1 MEDGVSLGADARRAR
16 GSIRGSI
23 RAEPSGLSEGRE
35 AGWGGAGGTS
45 FNLET
50 LKQLKTAFD
59 NADSDGSGAL
69 DEEEFIQ
76 AFQSVGSLSM
86 YKSAEELGN
95 LFRKIDANSDGTV
108 DWDEFTNHILLEQS
122 HQMTTEDSG
131 ETTLV
136 KYVSPDE
143 LKDKSIA
150 DKQKATDR
158 LLRASGANPADL
170 AAELK
175 SQQHTDMISRMLWM
189 PAVKGYVSAA
199 RDGHLKLWNDALTYQ
214 KTIRNG
220 PGWISDMA
228 TLPGQ
233 PLAVASIDRT
243 ITFYDTNRSSLD
255 AVARVHNLDNA
266 PMCLEYVKVSDRD
279 HLVFGDDKG
288 SIVMYGMG
296 EQQFSEGMGS
306 AGGGVITG
314 AKKLPGMTA
323 SSPYH
328 LHSDW
333 VTKIHMISEST
344 SLNMISSAMDSTIK
358 LVDMERKKVKWTV
371 TGHTRGV
378 NTFDI
383 CHSFNFIASCGV
395 ERDILLWNPFTGR
408 ALGSLQGHTAPVQKV
423 VVNEDDNQLISLS
436 VDKVIKV
443 WDVRTNKC
451 FQTIVD
457 KADYWPENRITEI
470 MYSKAKKAIVAG
482 AVRPKQWI
490 RARRVQAVARE
501 PVCAVLFNPN
511 FRQVVTSDT
520 GGTINVHSLE
530 TGAQVFS
537 FGDTHKGSTISS
549 MSFDS
554 TKRRLITAAQDGS
567 CSMWNFNNG
576 QCLKRFMGFGK
587 SEISVVTYIVEG
599 PNRFVAAAGWNR
611 EVCIWEDTH
620 QFQEKVRHRMTG
632 HTDDITCM
640 CLCPITSFAV
650 VLATGSYDGQLILW
664 KLDGITKAT
673 LTPPDLH
680 SLPQDSRII
689 EEVLYLKNVHG
700 SIATLRGDG
709 VLHFW
714 RLHDG
719 VLLHEQDTQHE
730 GDHVRKMCM
739 NDSGDALFTTDSLGY
754 IKAWEITEQPS
765 AEGSDRPA
773 IRSREKYCWRA
784 HDTPLVSLEY
794 INKGN
799 LLLTAADAKV
809 GGVRLW
815 SAAGVKIGD
824 FGEEAAWELNKAG
837 TWAAREPVY
846 VVRENKREE
855 EEEEELAPDEL
866 DAEDDD
872 AINDRLWLDQQKA
885 LIAQKGGRFRK
896 KKALI
901 FGDVLQRRLPIQPL
915 ATVEAP
921 LFEKR
926 EDVEK
931 GYGGIEA

>member
-1 MEDGVSLGADARRAR
+1 VGANVRAARR
-16 GSIRGSI
+16 SIRGSI
-23 RAEPSGLSEGRE
+23 RAEPSGLSERSDVG
-35 AGWGGAGGTS
+35 GQQGGAGGAS

-50 LKQLKTAFD
+50 LKLLKTAFD
-59 NADSDGSGAL
+59 DADSDGSGAL

-86 YKSAEELGN
+86 YKSAQELGN

-143 LKDKSIA
+143 LKDKSTT
-150 DKQKATDR
+150 DKQRATDR

-175 SQQHTDMISRMLWM
+175 SQQHTDMISRLLWM

-199 RDGHLKLWNDALTYQ
+199 RDGHLKLWNDALSYQ

-228 TLPGQ
+228 AMPGQ

-255 AVARVHNLDNA
+255 AVARVHNLENA

-288 SIVMYGMG
+288 SIIMYGMG
-296 EQQFSEGMGS
+296 DQLVSEGMGS
-306 AGGGVITG
+306 AGGGIATG
-314 AKKLPGMTA
+314 AKKLPGMSA

-358 LVDMERKKVKWTV
+358 LVDMERKKVKWTI

-470 MYSKAKKAIVAG
+470 MYSPAKKAIVAG

-501 PVCAVLFNPN
+501 PVCAALFNPN

-537 FGDTHKGSTISS
+537 FSDTHKGSTISS
-549 MSFDS
+549 MCFDS
-554 TKRRLITAAQDGS
+554 TMRRLITAAQDGS

-576 QCLKRFMGFGK
+576 QCLKRIMGFGK

-611 EVCIWEDTH
+611 EVCIWEDTS

-664 KLDGITKAT
+664 KLDGITKAN
-673 LTPPDLH
+673 LTPPDLD
-680 SLPQDSRII
+680 SLSQEARII
-689 EEVLYLKNVHG
+689 EEVLYLKHVHG
-700 SIATLRGDG
+700 SIVALRGDG

-719 VLLHEQDTQHE
+719 VLLHVLDTQHE

-739 NDSGDALFTTDSLGY
+739 NELGNALFTADSLGY
-754 IKAWEITEQPS
+754 IKAWEISEQPS
-765 AEGSDRPA
+765 SEGSERPA
-773 IRSREKYCWRA
+773 VASREKYCWRA

-799 LLLTAADAKV
+799 LLLTAADAKT

-815 SAAGVKIGD
+815 TAEGVKIGD
-824 FGEEAAWELNKAG
+824 FGEESAWDLKKPK
-837 TWAAREPVY
+837 TFAAREPVY
-846 VVRENKREE
+846 VIRQNKQEVK
-855 EEEEELAPDEL
+855 EEEELAPDEL

-896 KKALI
+896 KKALV

-926 EDVEK
+926 EDEEKTYGVE
-931 GYGGIEA
+931 G